1 MSEGIRINKYLSEIG
16 YCSRR
21 QADKLIEQGRI
32 MVNSKEA
39 VMGYKVQKD
48 DVIHVDGEK
57 IKQKKTKRIFIALN
71 KPKGVVCTTNA
82 GVEENN
88 IIDFIKFRERIF
100 PIGRLDKTTT
110 GLILLTNDGS
120 TANKILKTS
129 YNNEKEYLV
138 RVNRPISEDVL
149 KKMSEGVAIVGKKTR
164 KCKVEQISQF
174 IFKIVLTQGLNRQ
187 IRRMSEYL
195 GYEVVALKR
204 IRIINI
210 SLDVPLGRYRDLTDA
225 EILELNQLIEP
236 SSKTEEASLPKIETV
251 KRRTEFIKRDDP
263 RYKNP
268 GDY

>member
-1 MSEGIRINKYLSEIG
+1 MESKGIRINKYLSEIG

-32 MVNSKEA
+32 MINSKEA

-57 IKQKKTKRIFIALN
+57 IKQKKSKRIFIALN

-110 GLILLTNDGS
+110 GLILLTNDGD
-120 TANKILKTS
+120 TANKILKTA

-164 KCKVEQISQF
+164 KCKVEKLKSTE
-174 IFKIVLTQGLNRQ
+174 FKIILTQGLNRQ
-187 IRRMSEYL
+187 IRRMCEYFDFR
-195 GYEVVALKR
+195 VVSLKR
-204 IRIINI
+204 VRIMNI
-210 SLDVPLGRYRDLTDA
+210 KLDVKEGKYRLLNDKEISELTNM
-225 EILELNQLIEP
+225 L
-236 SSKTEEASLPKIETV
+236 KK
-251 KRRTEFIKRDDP
+251 
-263 RYKNP
+263 
-268 GDY
+268 

>member
-1 MSEGIRINKYLSEIG
+1 MESQGIRINKYLSEIG

-57 IKQKKTKRIFIALN
+57 IKQKKSKRIFIALN

-110 GLILLTNDGS
+110 GLILLTNDGD
-120 TANKILKTS
+120 TANKILKTA

-164 KCKVEQISQF
+164 KCKVEKLKSTE
-174 IFKIVLTQGLNRQ
+174 FKIIITQGLNRQ
-187 IRRMSEYL
+187 IRRMCEYFDFR
-195 GYEVVALKR
+195 VVSLKR
-204 IRIINI
+204 VRIMNI
-210 SLDVPLGRYRDLTDA
+210 KLDVKEGKYRLLNDKEISELTNM
-225 EILELNQLIEP
+225 L
-236 SSKTEEASLPKIETV
+236 KK
-251 KRRTEFIKRDDP
+251 
-263 RYKNP
+263 
-268 GDY
+268 

>member
-1 MSEGIRINKYLSEIG
+1 MESQGIRINKYLSEIG

-32 MVNSKEA
+32 IVNSKEA

-88 IIDFIKFRERIF
+88 IIDFINFRERIF

-110 GLILLTNDGS
+110 GLILLTNDGG
-120 TANKILKTS
+120 TANKILKTA

-138 RVNRPISEDVL
+138 RVNRPISEEVL

-164 KCKVEQISQF
+164 KCKVEKLKSTE
-174 IFKIVLTQGLNRQ
+174 FKIILTQGLNRQ
-187 IRRMSEYL
+187 IRRMCEYFDFR
-195 GYEVVALKR
+195 VVSLRRVR
-204 IRIINI
+204 IMNI
-210 SLDVPLGRYRDLTDA
+210 KLDVKEGKYRLLNDKEISELTNM
-225 EILELNQLIEP
+225 L
-236 SSKTEEASLPKIETV
+236 KK
-251 KRRTEFIKRDDP
+251 
-263 RYKNP
+263 
-268 GDY
+268 

>member
-57 IKQKKTKRIFIALN
+57 IKQKKSKRIFIALN

-110 GLILLTNDGS
+110 GLILLTNDGD
-120 TANKILKTS
+120 TANKILKTA

-164 KCKVEQISQF
+164 KCKVEKLKSTE
-174 IFKIVLTQGLNRQ
+174 FKIILTQGLNRQ
-187 IRRMSEYL
+187 IRRMCEYFDFR
-195 GYEVVALKR
+195 VISLKR
-204 IRIINI
+204 VRIMNI
-210 SLDVPLGRYRDLTDA
+210 KLDVKEGKYRLLNDKEISELTNM
-225 EILELNQLIEP
+225 L
-236 SSKTEEASLPKIETV
+236 KK
-251 KRRTEFIKRDDP
+251 
-263 RYKNP
+263 
-268 GDY
+268 

>member
-1 MSEGIRINKYLSEIG
+1 MESQGIRINKYLSEIG

-110 GLILLTNDGS
+110 GLILLTNDGD
-120 TANKILKTS
+120 TANKILKTA

-164 KCKVEQISQF
+164 KCKVEKLKSTE
-174 IFKIVLTQGLNRQ
+174 FKIILTQGLNRQ
-187 IRRMSEYL
+187 IRRMCEYFDFR
-195 GYEVVALKR
+195 VVSLKR
-204 IRIINI
+204 VRIMNI
-210 SLDVPLGRYRDLTDA
+210 KLDVKEGKYRLLNDKEISELTNM
-225 EILELNQLIEP
+225 L
-236 SSKTEEASLPKIETV
+236 KK
-251 KRRTEFIKRDDP
+251 
-263 RYKNP
+263 
-268 GDY
+268 

>member
-1 MSEGIRINKYLSEIG
+1 MESQGIRINKYLSEIG

-32 MVNSKEA
+32 MINSKEA

-110 GLILLTNDGS
+110 GLILLTNDGD
-120 TANKILKTS
+120 TANKILKTA

-164 KCKVEQISQF
+164 KCKVEKLKSTE
-174 IFKIVLTQGLNRQ
+174 FKIILTQGLNRQ
-187 IRRMSEYL
+187 IRRMCEYFDFR
-195 GYEVVALKR
+195 VVSLKR
-204 IRIINI
+204 VRIMNI
-210 SLDVPLGRYRDLTDA
+210 KLDVKEGKYRLLNDKEISELTNM
-225 EILELNQLIEP
+225 L
-236 SSKTEEASLPKIETV
+236 KK
-251 KRRTEFIKRDDP
+251 
-263 RYKNP
+263 
-268 GDY
+268 

>member
-1 MSEGIRINKYLSEIG
+1 MSSEGTRINKYLSEIG

-57 IKQKKTKRIFIALN
+57 IKHKKSKRIFIALN

-110 GLILLTNDGS
+110 GLILLTNDGD
-120 TANKILKTS
+120 TANKILKTA

-138 RVNRPISEDVL
+138 RVNRPISEAVL
-149 KKMSEGVAIVGKKTR
+149 KEMSEGVSILGKKTR
-164 KCKVEQISQF
+164 KCKVEKLKSTE
-174 IFKIVLTQGLNRQ
+174 FKIILTQGLNRQ
-187 IRRMSEYL
+187 IRRMCEYFDFRVL
-195 GYEVVALKR
+195 SLKR
-204 IRIINI
+204 VRIMNI
-210 SLDVPLGRYRDLTDA
+210 KLDVKEGKYRLLNDKEISELTNM
-225 EILELNQLIEP
+225 L
-236 SSKTEEASLPKIETV
+236 KK
-251 KRRTEFIKRDDP
+251 
-263 RYKNP
+263 
-268 GDY
+268 

>member
-1 MSEGIRINKYLSEIG
+1 MESQGIRINKYLSEIG

-32 MVNSKEA
+32 IVNSKEV

-110 GLILLTNDGS
+110 GLILLTNDGD
-120 TANKILKTS
+120 TANKILKTA

-164 KCKVEQISQF
+164 KCKVEKLKSTE
-174 IFKIVLTQGLNRQ
+174 FKIILTQGLNRQ
-187 IRRMSEYL
+187 IRRMCEYFDFR
-195 GYEVVALKR
+195 VVSLKR
-204 IRIINI
+204 VRIMNI
-210 SLDVPLGRYRDLTDA
+210 KLDVKEGKYRLLNDKEISELTNM
-225 EILELNQLIEP
+225 L
-236 SSKTEEASLPKIETV
+236 KK
-251 KRRTEFIKRDDP
+251 
-263 RYKNP
+263 
-268 GDY
+268 